1 MKLTR
6 ILTITAALLALA
18 LPASTFAAKAKGE
31 GKAGKG
37 DPAKKAMNQ
46 AKAAALNLYDKDSNG
61 AINGD
66 EIAVVR
72 AAFGAEKTGV
82 LKPLDVNADGTL
94 DDNEIAAIKKG
105 NGKGKKGERKN
116 GKGKKGEKK
125 NEPAPAPAVEPAAK
139 PAA

>member
-1 MKLTR
+1 MKPTR
-6 ILTITAALLALA
+6 ILTITVALLALA

-46 AKAAALNLYDKDSNG
+46 AKAGALNLYDKDSSG

-72 AAFGAEKTGV
+72 AAFAADKTGPF
-82 LKPLDVNADGTL
+82 KPLDVNADATL
-94 DDNEIAAIKKG
+94 DDNEIAAIQK
-105 NGKGKKGERKN
+105 GKGKKGEGK
-116 GKGKKGEKK
+116 KGKKK
-125 NEPAPAPAVEPAAK
+125 NDPAPAPAPAPATPPAA
-139 PAA
+139 